1 MVTTTIKQRT
11 LRDLITRFISR
22 PNLSERTRDYYANL
36 LGNFERYARSKA
48 FPRPADLTR
57 DHIREFLDYVANE
70 DSRWPWGRTTS
81 KKAAPATV
89 HHYGR
94 ALKILFNWAF
104 DEEYLEHNP
113 LERLKLGSPHYKE
126 VEPYS
131 DEEVYA
137 MLQACD
143 EDARFRYAYLG
154 IRNKAIISLF
164 VATGLRL
171 EELTG
176 ISLGDFDPRLQQVQV
191 LGKGSKKRVVPVNGE
206 AKKALRRYIQV
217 RPGGGDALWS
227 TESGDP
233 MSRHSMKIMI
243 ARLKIRAGVTS
254 GGGAHR
260 LRHYF
265 ATRYLEAGG
274 DLNSLRLLLGHS
286 TLAMVLKYSRYVDV
300 QKALAGHEQFSPLD
314 RLYQGVG
321 RNGNGSNGW
330 GGQPRGTGGNRW
342 H

>member
-1 MVTTTIKQRT
+1 MVTTTVRPKT
-11 LRDLITRFISR
+11 SLRDLITRFINR

-48 FPRPADLTR
+48 FPGPADLTR

-70 DSRWPWGRTTS
+70 ESRWPWGRTTS

-89 HHYGR
+89 HHYGK
-94 ALKILFNWAF
+94 ALKIIFNWAV
-104 DEEYLEHNP
+104 DEEYLDHNP

-131 DEEVYA
+131 DDEVYA
-137 MLQACD
+137 MLRECE
-143 EDARFRYAYLG
+143 EDIRFRYAYLG

-171 EELTG
+171 GELTG
-176 ISLGDFDPRLQQVQV
+176 INLGDFDPRLQQVQV
-191 LGKGSKKRVVPVNGE
+191 MGKGSKKRVVPVNGE

-217 RPGGGDALWS
+217 RPAGGDALWN
-227 TESGDP
+227 TESGEP
-233 MSRHSMKIMI
+233 LSRHSMKIMI
-243 ARLKIRAGVTS
+243 ARLKIRAGITS

-286 TLAMVLKYSRYVDV
+286 TLAMVLKYSRFIDV

-314 RLYQGVG
+314 RLYRG
-321 RNGNGSNGW
+321 RNHNHRDESLGW
-330 GGQPRGTGGNRW
+330 KY
-342 H
+342 